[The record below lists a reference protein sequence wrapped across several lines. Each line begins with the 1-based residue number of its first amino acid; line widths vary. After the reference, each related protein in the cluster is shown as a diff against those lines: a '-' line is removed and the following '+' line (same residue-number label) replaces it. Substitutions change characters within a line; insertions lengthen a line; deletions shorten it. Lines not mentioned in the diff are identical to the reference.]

1 MQQHPAPNKVESR
14 KTRPSSWACLLSATK
29 GSRQAKSVKRKTN
42 TEGIQMDRI
51 VKGAVRMTIDKNR
64 NVCNDFGAFLSNHIG
79 IDRPVSPEHETKEV
93 KALTRL

>member
-1 MQQHPAPNKVESR
+1 
-14 KTRPSSWACLLSATK
+14 
-29 GSRQAKSVKRKTN
+29 
-42 TEGIQMDRI
+42 MDRI